1 MTTIAHNHGTIVN
14 FINGEWTAGG
24 ATRTIANI
32 NPATGESLGEVIVS
46 GRAEA
51 EAAVSAAK
59 AASAAWRRTPAPKRG
74 DILLKAAELMIARK
88 EELATALTLEEG
100 KTLGE
105 SRGEVQRAINV
116 TLFEAGE
123 GRRLSGETVPSEL
136 PSTFCY
142 TRREPIGVVA
152 LVTPW
157 NFPVA
162 IPAWKLAPAL
172 VTGNTVVLK
181 PATITPW
188 TAKLLV
194 EIYAEAGLPAGV
206 LNVVFGPGST
216 VGDTIVNHPAI
227 AGISFTGSN
236 EVGMRLYADAAKQ
249 GKKVQCEMG
258 GKNPVIVL
266 EDADLEL
273 AATGTVQGAFGS
285 TGQRC
290 TATSRAVVI
299 ESVAEKYLDML
310 TAKTRALM
318 VGNGMNPNVHVGP
331 AVDGSQLRTDL
342 DYIEIARGEAH
353 IHLGGERLRG
363 EAGELANGNF
373 VSPTIV
379 TGVTRTMRIAQEEV
393 FGPVLSVMVARDFD
407 EAMEIAN
414 DVRYGLASALYT
426 RDMGRVFQYTD
437 RSEAGILHV
446 NNPTVGGEAQ
456 LPFGGLKQTGL
467 GGREM
472 GKTAIEFFTEW
483 KTVYVDYTGAARTS
497 NVY

>member
-1 MTTIAHNHGTIVN
+1 M
-14 FINGEWTAGG
+14 
-24 ATRTIANI
+24 
-32 NPATGESLGEVIVS
+32 IVS

-51 EAAVSAAK
+51 EAAVAAAR
-59 AASAAWRRTPAPKRG
+59 AAQGAWRRTPAPKRG
-74 DILLKAAELMIARK
+74 DILQKAAEIMLARK

-100 KTLGE
+100 KTLNE
-105 SRGEVQRAINV
+105 SRGEVQRAVNV

-123 GRRLSGETVPSEL
+123 GRRLNGETVPSEL
-136 PSTFCY
+136 PNTFCY
-142 TRREPIGVVA
+142 TRREPLGIVA
-152 LVTPW
+152 IVTPW

-162 IPAWKLAPAL
+162 IPAWKIAPAL
-172 VTGNTVVLK
+172 VAGNAVVLK

-194 EIYAEAGLPAGV
+194 EIYAAAGLPAGV
-206 LNVVFGPGST
+206 LNVVFGPGSS
-216 VGDTIVNHPAI
+216 VGDTLVNHPDI

-236 EVGMRLYADAAKQ
+236 DVGMKLYADAAKH

-273 AATGTVQGAFGS
+273 AAAGTVQGAFGS

-299 ESVAEKYLDML
+299 ESVAARYLEL
-310 TAKTRALM
+310 VAAKARALV
-318 VGNGMNPNVHVGP
+318 VGNGMNPAVHIGP
-331 AVDGSQLRTDL
+331 AVDDKQLATDL
-342 DYIEIARGEAH
+342 EYIEIARAEAH
-353 IHLGGERLRG
+353 IALGGQQLTD
-363 EAGELANGNF
+363 GELARGNF
-373 VSPTIV
+373 VAPTIV
-379 TGVTRTMRIAQEEV
+379 TGVQRHMRIAQEEV
-393 FGPVLSVMVARDFD
+393 FGPVLSVITARDFD
-407 EAMEIAN
+407 EAIEIAN
-414 DVRYGLASALYT
+414 DVRYGLASAIYT
-426 RDMGRVFQYTD
+426 RDMGRVFHYAD
-437 RSEAGILHV
+437 RSEAGIQHV

-456 LPFGGLKQTGL
+456 LPFGGLKATGL

-483 KTVYVDYTGAARTS
+483 KTVYVDYTGAVRTS